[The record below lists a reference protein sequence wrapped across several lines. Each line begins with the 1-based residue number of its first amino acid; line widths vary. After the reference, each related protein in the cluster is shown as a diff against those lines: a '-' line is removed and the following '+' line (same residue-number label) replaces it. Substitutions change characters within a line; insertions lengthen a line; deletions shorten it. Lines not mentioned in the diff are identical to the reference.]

1 MLRRGDAGGVAGRPG
16 GNGSVMTQPEN
27 SDQPNDGDETAANT
41 GALAAASQD
50 GSPGTDPLGPLN
62 RITEDDES

>member
-1 MLRRGDAGGVAGRPG
+1 
-16 GNGSVMTQPEN
+16 MTHPES
-27 SDQPNDGDETAANT
+27 SDQPTENDETAADV